1 MMRNMQ
7 IEDINRIME
16 IWLEASIKSHG
27 FINKKYWLAKVP
39 AVQAQIQSQANTIV
53 WEEKGKIV
61 GFISLI
67 DKSHICG
74 LCVDNMLQCR
84 GIGSALILTMKQV
97 WPILSVRIYA
107 KNLRAVGFYRRHG
120 FKIIMSEIDINT
132 GEEVLLMYWSL
143 GYLSINDPR
152 SHSSKPQ

>member
-1 MMRNMQ
+1 MQ

-67 DKSHICG
+67 D
-74 LCVDNMLQCR
+74 N
-84 GIGSALILTMKQV
+84 
-97 WPILSVRIYA
+97 
-107 KNLRAVGFYRRHG
+107 
-120 FKIIMSEIDINT
+120 
-132 GEEVLLMYWSL
+132 
-143 GYLSINDPR
+143 
-152 SHSSKPQ
+152 

>member
-1 MMRNMQ
+1 MMRNMRVDD
-7 IEDINRIME
+7 IERIME
-16 IWLEASIKSHG
+16 IWLATSIKSHG
-27 FINKKYWLAKVP
+27 FISEKYWQNKFLSVKT
-39 AVQAQIQSQANTIV
+39 QILTQANTIV
-53 WEEKGKIV
+53 WEEKNKIV

-67 DKSHICG
+67 DKSHIG
-74 LCVDNMLQCR
+74 ELCVDNMLQCK
-84 GIGSALILTMKQV
+84 GIGSALILILQQI

-120 FKIIMSEIDINT
+120 FKIIMSEIDSCT

-143 GYLSINDPR
+143 GYLTINDAS